1 MQHENKT
8 FDVNAHIENLQCQ
21 VVVEGNRAVAY
32 ISFTNLGYGDI
43 TAIKFHA
50 TGYNSFGDIVPINN
64 QSQFI
69 LMIQDILISKNQS
82 SGDIKI
88 LLPSSDIRQLDL
100 EEIQVCYNHSTV
112 VAYLGKNEIE
122 VALNKYDNEDGNGE
136 LLSAIRTI
144 YDNKY
149 SYQPVEVEHG
159 WVCACGRY
167 NPSATT
173 LCSLCGNEKTT
184 IFRMMSPDGLSQC
197 LSSYRAKVDTD
208 EKASQS
214 EMMRANQRSLKQL
227 LISLAVGLI
236 LIIVFTY
243 AVYRN
248 QMSKMLTFDT
258 VEEMQDTLEGVYTYY
273 NVQGDPLKQLNIS
286 EDIVTERFCDL
297 ENFDFSWNVESW
309 DPTKGTIQT
318 DGFEIVFN
326 TNGTFEYQGDIY
338 EPGGVWEYS
347 YNNLK
352 IVNVE
357 MSVKDTTICRGA
369 IRNLGD
375 AYCDVE
381 IKVEFEDKMGNVV
394 LEKFTNINDLAP
406 GQTRNFSVQIV
417 NDTRIRN
424 CTASIEDVK

>member
-1 MQHENKT
+1 
-8 FDVNAHIENLQCQ
+8 
-21 VVVEGNRAVAY
+21 
-32 ISFTNLGYGDI
+32 
-43 TAIKFHA
+43 
-50 TGYNSFGDIVPINN
+50 
-64 QSQFI
+64 
-69 LMIQDILISKNQS
+69 
-82 SGDIKI
+82 
-88 LLPSSDIRQLDL
+88 
-100 EEIQVCYNHSTV
+100 
-112 VAYLGKNEIE
+112 
-122 VALNKYDNEDGNGE
+122 
-136 LLSAIRTI
+136 
-144 YDNKY
+144 
-149 SYQPVEVEHG
+149 
-159 WVCACGRY
+159 
-167 NPSATT
+167 
-173 LCSLCGNEKTT
+173 
-184 IFRMMSPDGLSQC
+184 MMSPDGLSQC

-214 EMMRANQRSLKQL
+214 EMMRANQRRLKQL

-352 IVNVE
+352 IVNVK